1 MSNHAIAKATPR
13 RLLAVLVTALL
24 ATPATLGCG
33 DDSSGSRG
41 APPKSKPANKAKKK
55 APRKRG
61 RGKSQKLKLYT
72 KVEDLVS
79 PEEARAIRHHF
90 VARDFNPDPTGNETR
105 DPFRSYVVAQ
115 SARGAAAEQG
125 GVTVATT
132 EVCTEKNMVAP
143 NPLAKDPRA
152 RQSYSLRDLRL
163 AGIVLKGTRHYALF
177 RDSGGF
183 GHAVKR
189 GDCLGKEKARVVKIG
204 TGFVRLEV
212 IPDPLPNQPAREPQK
227 REIQLHPEELQLESD
242 QMETTT
248 EVPEPAQ

>member
-1 MSNHAIAKATPR
+1 MSNYAATKVGPL
-13 RLLAVLVTALL
+13 RLLAVLAALML
-24 ATPATLGCG
+24 AAPVSSGCG
-33 DDSSGSRG
+33 DDGGGSSGPQR
-41 APPKSKPANKAKKK
+41 KAASSKKK
-55 APRKRG
+55 TKKKKRG
-61 RGKSQKLKLYT
+61 RKGKQQSLKMYS

-79 PEEARAIRHHF
+79 ADEARAIRHTF
-90 VARDFNPDPTGNETR
+90 VTRDFNPDPTGNETR

-115 SARGAAAEQG
+115 TATGAAAEEG

-163 AGIVLKGTRHYALF
+163 MGIVLKGTRHYALF

-183 GHAVKR
+183 GHTVKR

-227 REIQLHPEELQLESD
+227 REIQLHPEELQLEGD
-242 QMETTT
+242 QVETTT
-248 EVPEPAQ
+248 TETSEPTQ